1 MLGKADHRWR
11 GVNVRVELRRVV
23 RNLASILAVGVF
35 IMGMLIAENTG
46 PSPVGDVADDALVLD
61 GVEQATYS
69 TGSYDWYDKD
79 CDDDDDRC
87 SDPKLSGEPACDDD
101 EYEYDD
107 DRESDDDKYD
117 DEYDHDG
124 CDDECD
130 DDEED
135 DRTYRRT
142 GAGSSYGSSDDD
154 RCDDD

>member
-23 RNLASILAVGVF
+23 RNLAAILAVGVF

-87 SDPKLSGEPACDDD
+87 SDPDLSGEPVCDDD
-101 EYEYDD
+101 EYDDEYESDESEYDHESEYDESEYDD
-107 DRESDDDKYD
+107 G
-117 DEYDHDG
+117 G

-130 DDEED
+130 HESE
-135 DRTYRRT
+135 
-142 GAGSSYGSSDDD
+142 YGESEYDD